1 MILFHGSTMVIETPK
16 LLDSQRL
23 LDFVKGFHTTSNQE
37 QAERWAKLKRR
48 RSIENTK
55 AIVSKYFLD
64 DEVITRSNINTKIFE
79 KADEEWLDFVLA
91 NRMDLVKFNYD
102 IVIDPVANDTLY
114 ATLTL
119 FETGLLTK
127 NETIVRLKSHK
138 LFDQISFHTNLALA
152 EIQYQDFYECIADE

>member
-23 LDFVKGFHTTSNQE
+23 LDFGKGFYTTSNQE

-55 AIVSKYFLD
+55 AIVSKYYLD

-102 IVIDPVANDTLY
+102 IVIGPVANDTLY